1 MNNPSSSYAELK
13 SSVIRYIKTAFGTR
27 SPSFEAEREQLLER
41 DGGLFQEPFIEP
53 ILTYKPG
60 EKLEDLDAEDL
71 KGLTADGASAFKKL
85 CGAKLFS
92 GGFPL
97 FSHQHEM
104 LRQSLGGKHCIVTT
118 GTGSGKT
125 ESFLLPMIASI
136 TREAADWE
144 PATWTPT
151 NGCKWHEEHG
161 HKWKKDKRR
170 DCWGEA
176 DERTPALRAL
186 LLYPMNALV
195 EDQLS
200 RLRDALDSD
209 EAHAAYEKCD
219 DYFGRNRITF
229 ARFNGET
236 PVSGHPFKGDG
247 EANTS
252 ARTRLSKKIK
262 EERETYNQL
271 LKLRDAAGNQEER
284 EKAEELLSFF
294 PRIDDRSS
302 EMIHRWEIQRR
313 PPDILITNFSML
325 SIMLMRNHDPSID
338 DDQGDSQ
345 IFEKTRKWLEGDL
358 WHKSKQ
364 GEPSRIFHL
373 VVDELHLYRGT
384 AGTEVAYLVR
394 LLLHRL
400 GLKPGDKQ
408 LRILASSAS
417 LEPDADETWDYI
429 GEFFGFPVDD
439 ARGKFEVIPGELAN
453 AGCGAIEPA
462 VPAAIMEAASQLGA
476 DPADG
481 EAEARLIEAITKDS
495 KLGERLSAACASGE
509 ASRPRAVA
517 LHDCFGK
524 RLFPSVEDELLKPTV
539 SGLLQGLAEAK
550 LPSLPRFRLHWM
562 ARAVEGVWASLDQTT
577 AVANTVPEDPARTV
591 GRLFTEAGRFRDDK
605 GNRILEVLY
614 CDCCGT
620 LLLAGHRCH
629 SSGSSTPMPGQPP
642 RGIELLPV
650 SQDLEQLPGGFS
662 ESLTDLLG
670 WKELG
675 LFWPLPK
682 GQDSPPPEN
691 LRWEQAKNKAIEEAD
706 GRAWE
711 VGKANRVEAVWE
723 RATIDPRT
731 AIVQPTSPGTKA
743 GENLIEGYYFS
754 VANPAQLG
762 GDDCPGMPHVCPNCG
777 SDYGR
782 RFRRLSPIRSFRTGL
797 NKLTQILA
805 KQLFSSLDKDQRK
818 LVAFSDSRE
827 AAAVLSNG
835 VENAHWTDVLRALLF
850 GELLRSGSDPYLRA
864 QTMLLDGWVQAKE
877 QGKDVASLDEIA
889 GTVYEELGQDEQAG
903 RGLADCLEAIKNAE
917 VTPEDLPP
925 FQQDKARQEREA
937 AQEAIRGIRGKAA
950 GITRLDDFLG
960 GQGSRVFFAMAGLG
974 LCPAGPELT
983 ARLRKVGNDR
993 RWWSAFL
1000 ANSLDALAIGLSQDD
1015 VDELNRMRD
1024 DLRRHV
1030 LRCLFNRI
1038 VYDLESQGIGHVHVP
1053 LGDSTMP
1060 PGGMPRDAFSN
1071 CCDSI
1076 VRILGEENR
1085 LHPYPQRGRT
1095 NRPQPVDQWPEGQ
1108 PGDGGNI
1115 GRQKGRIRD
1124 YLRAVADDHGVDW
1137 SDLRDS
1143 IRSAL
1148 QSAKHSDWVVHCNY
1162 LHVKVVDPS
1171 TLCWTC
1177 PSCSRHHWH
1186 ASAGRCTWCLKP
1198 LPAVGDGEAAS
1209 LMRGAHYYAAEAI
1222 KMDPFRLHCEE
1233 LTGQTDNQPQRQR
1246 SFRDLF
1252 LPDEVIERPERAV
1265 VETIDSIDLLSVT
1278 TTMEVGVDIGPLV
1291 AVMQANMPPERFNYQ
1306 QRVGRAGRRG
1316 QVFSIAL
1323 TFCRANSHDR
1333 YHFAR
1338 PEKITGDTPPQ
1349 PFLSMGSD
1357 HEVIARRLAAKEA
1370 LRLAFLKMG
1379 MRWHETEGKPDTH
1392 GEFGTVQAY
1401 VDDPDNLRSVL
1412 SEPDVKAAIAKA
1424 CEAIVEGARINKDDL
1439 VTYIDNELL
1448 KDILEAVDPTRE
1460 FVERGLAHRLAEAG
1474 VLPMYG
1480 MPTRVRALYYDRPA
1494 NGSSSFRSVDRDL
1507 DLAVAEFSPG
1517 AERIK
1522 DKRMLKP
1529 NGLIGEVIG
1538 AGHKKWESGPATPY
1552 RRFQLFCPS
1561 CHRLE
1566 ELREE
1571 RHVDSCDD
1579 CGESSVRCQE
1589 VVAPAAFRTDGKI
1602 DHDAPEGDASG
1613 KSGRAI
1619 VAASTTPER
1628 GLRTTEGNAILSFTQ
1643 RGRVFRVNDNHGKLY
1658 DFKELRDSDDKPWQR
1673 KLGGYYIGGEA
1684 QWMELDSWNR
1694 SEKTEDKADV
1704 SVALVA
1710 PKTTDM
1716 LRVKPLSVRAGLSL
1730 NPVGSTACRAAYYTA
1745 ATILVRA
1752 TASQLD
1758 IDPVEIEI
1766 ASIHG
1771 GYIHDPMA
1779 SGEIMLADH
1788 LPNGAGFVEWMKNN
1802 WDKLLSSILG
1812 PGASEDA
1819 PALPC
1824 KCDSACYDCLL
1835 SYRNRPL
1842 HGLLDWRI
1850 GCDLLEVMRDPSFS
1864 CGLDNDFSAP
1874 SLTGWL
1880 DRASKLRDAMC
1891 AAFPSGI
1898 EALPGDG
1905 LPCFRSTGGGQ
1916 SYLVSHPLWSPT
1928 QLPGSL
1934 VAQACDRHGLDPAST
1949 VLVNSFDLERR
1960 MAWCWEQIK
1969 SGSFP
1974 LVQLTNEDGEPESS
1988 EPARATE
1995 LPADQVFVLEP
2006 RPRGLPAGRQARFR
2020 RLSSSETFSL
2030 GSLYLATAGDGELVC
2045 GRVSTQRDTNGEDVL
2060 RLSPANH
2067 SDDVESFTMERD
2079 QVVAKH
2085 EEE

>member
-1 MNNPSSSYAELK
+1 MNDPSSSYTELK

-27 SPSFEAEREQLLER
+27 SPSFEDEREQLLDA
-41 DGGLFQEPFIEP
+41 DGGLFQEPYIEP
-53 ILTYKPG
+53 ILAYRAGK
-60 EKLEDLDAEDL
+60 KLEDLDSDDL
-71 KGLTADGASAFKKL
+71 GGLTDDGVLAFKEL

-92 GGFPL
+92 GGYPL
-97 FSHQHEM
+97 FSHQQAM
-104 LRQSLGGKHCIVTT
+104 LRHSLGGKHCIVTT

-125 ESFLLPMIASI
+125 ESFLLPMIAAI
-136 TREAADWE
+136 TREASGWK
-144 PATWTPT
+144 PAKWTPKD
-151 NGCKWHEEHG
+151 GCEWHEQHG
-161 HKWKKDKRR
+161 HKWNQDKRY
-170 DCWGEA
+170 DCWGESE
-176 DERTPALRAL
+176 ERAPALRAL

-219 DYFGRNRITF
+219 NYFGRNRITF

-236 PVSGHPFKGDG
+236 PVSGHPFNGDG
-247 EANTS
+247 NANRS
-252 ARTRLSKKIK
+252 ARMRLSKKIN

-271 LKLRDAAGNQEER
+271 LKLRAAATNKEDR
-284 EKAEELLSFF
+284 EKIEELMSFF

-302 EMIHRWEIQRR
+302 EMVHRWEIQRR
-313 PPDILITNFSML
+313 PSDILITNFSML
-325 SIMLMRNHDPSID
+325 SIMLMRNQDPDIQG
-338 DDQGDSQ
+338 DQGDAQ
-345 IFEKTRKWLEGDL
+345 IFEQTKKWLEGDP
-358 WHKSKQ
+358 WHKSRE

-400 GLKPGDKQ
+400 GLNPESKQ

-417 LEPDADETWDYI
+417 LESGANETWDYI
-429 GEFFGFPVDD
+429 GEFFGFSSKV
-439 ARGKFEVIPGELAN
+439 ARDRFEVISGELAN
-453 AGCGAIEPA
+453 TGNDSIDPALPTAIT
-462 VPAAIMEAASQLGA
+462 EAASRHGIDSSDIEAKERLLNALTKDKLLGA
-476 DPADG
+476 
-481 EAEARLIEAITKDS
+481 RLAT
-495 KLGERLSAACASGE
+495 ACAVGE
-509 ASRPRAVA
+509 VSRPRAVA
-517 LHDCFGK
+517 LYNCFGK
-524 RLFPSVEDELLKPTV
+524 RLFPSMEGDDLKNSV
-539 SGLLQGLAEAK
+539 SGLLRGIADAK
-550 LPSLPRFRLHWM
+550 LPNLPRFRLHWM
-562 ARAVEGVWASLDQTT
+562 ARAVEGVWASLDRATT
-577 AVANTVPEDPARTV
+577 VTQSKSPDLDRTV
-591 GRLFTEAGRFRDDK
+591 GKLYTDAGRFRDEN
-605 GNRILEVLY
+605 GNRVLEVLY

-620 LLLAGHRCH
+620 LLVAGHRCY
-629 SSGSSTPMPGQPP
+629 SSGSSSPMPGQPA
-642 RGIELLPV
+642 REIELLPV

-675 LFWPLPK
+675 IFWPLPE
-682 GQDSPPPEN
+682 GQDPPPSEN
-691 LRWEQAKNKAIEEAD
+691 LRWMQAKTKAIEEAE

-711 VGKANRVEAVWE
+711 VGNTNRVEAVWE

-731 AIVQPTSPGTKA
+731 AMVQPTSPGTKSRA
-743 GENLIEGYYFS
+743 GLVSGYYFS
-754 VANPAQLG
+754 ISNRAQLE
-762 GDDCPGMPHVCPNCG
+762 GDDCPAMPHLCPNCG

-805 KQLFSSLDKDQRK
+805 KQLFATLAEDQRK

-850 GELLRSGSDPYLRA
+850 GELLRGSSDPYLRA
-864 QTMLLDGWVQAKE
+864 QTMLLDRWKQAKQ
-877 QGKDVASLDEIA
+877 QGKDTRILNEIA
-889 GTVYEELGQDEQAG
+889 GTIYEELDGDENAG
-903 RGLADCLEAIKNAE
+903 KGLAECVAVIESFEAS
-917 VTPEDLPP
+917 PEDLPP
-925 FQQDKARQEREA
+925 FQQEQARQKQKEAREV
-937 AQEAIRGIRGKAA
+937 ILSIRGKA
-950 GITRLDDFLG
+950 GGVTRLDDFLG
-960 GQGSRVFFAMAGLG
+960 GQGSRIFFAMTCLG

-983 ARLRKVGNDR
+983 ARLRKVGSDR

-1000 ANSLDALAIGLSQDD
+1000 TNSLDGAHPGLSRDD
-1015 VDELNRMRD
+1015 EDELNRMRD

-1030 LRCLFNRI
+1030 LRCLFGRI
-1038 VYDLESQGIGHVHVP
+1038 VYDLESQGIGHVHIP
-1053 LGDSTMP
+1053 IRDTITP
-1060 PGGMPRDAFSN
+1060 PGGMPRESFSS

-1076 VRILGEENR
+1076 LRILGEENR
-1085 LHPYPQRGRT
+1085 LHPYPHRGRA
-1095 NRPQPVDQWPEGQ
+1095 NGPQPVEQWPEGQ
-1108 PGDGGNI
+1108 PGEGGNL
-1115 GRQKGRIRD
+1115 GRPKGRVRD
-1124 YLRAVADDHGVDW
+1124 YLQAVASDHGIVW

-1143 IRSAL
+1143 VRAVLESE
-1148 QSAKHSDWVVHCNY
+1148 KHSGWVVHCNY
-1162 LHVKVVDPS
+1162 LHIRVVAPS
-1171 TLCWTC
+1171 TSCWTC
-1177 PSCSRHHWH
+1177 PSCRRHHWH
-1186 ASAGRCTWCLKP
+1186 SSAGRCTWCNGL
-1198 LPAVGDGEAAS
+1198 LPTVGDGKAAS
-1209 LMRGAHYYAAEAI
+1209 TMRSAHYYAAEAI

-1252 LPDEVIERPERAV
+1252 LPEEVIERPERKV
-1265 VETIDSIDLLSVT
+1265 VKKIDSIDLLSVT

-1316 QVFSIAL
+1316 QAFSIAL

-1338 PEKITGDTPPQ
+1338 PDKITGDTPPQ

-1370 LRLAFLKMG
+1370 LRIAFLEMG
-1379 MRWHETEGKPDTH
+1379 MRWHETDGKPDTH
-1392 GEFGTVQAY
+1392 GEFGSVQAY
-1401 VDDPDNLRSVL
+1401 KDDPHRLANAL
-1412 SEPDVKAAIAKA
+1412 SKDTVKHAIAA
-1424 CEAIVEGARINKDDL
+1424 SCEAIARGASLDKNDL
-1439 VTYIDNELL
+1439 VSYINNGLI
-1448 KDILEAVDPTRE
+1448 KDIEEAVDPTRE
-1460 FVERGLAHRLAEAG
+1460 FVEPGLAHRLAEGG

-1480 MPTRVRALYYDRPA
+1480 MPTRVRALYYDRPTK
-1494 NGSSSFRSVDRDL
+1494 GSSSFRSVDRDL

-1529 NGLIGEVIG
+1529 NGLIGSVIG
-1538 AGHKKWESGPATPY
+1538 AGHNKWKSGPATPY

-1571 RHVDSCDD
+1571 RITDSCDD
-1579 CGESSVRCQE
+1579 CGESNVRCQQ
-1589 VVAPAAFRTDGKI
+1589 VVAPAAFRTDGRI
-1602 DHDAPEGDASG
+1602 DLDAPEGDASG
-1613 KSGRAI
+1613 KSGRAV

-1628 GLRTTEGNAILSFTQ
+1628 GVKSVEGNVMLSFTQ

-1658 DFKELRDSDDKPWQR
+1658 DFKELKDNDNKPWQR
-1673 KLGGYYIGGEA
+1673 KLGGHYISGDD
-1684 QWMELDSWNR
+1684 QWIELESWNR
-1694 SEKTEDKADV
+1694 SEQAQDTADV

-1716 LRVKPLSVRAGLSL
+1716 LRIKPASVRAGLAL
-1730 NPVGSTACRAAYYTA
+1730 NTVSSTACRAAYYTA

-1752 TASQLD
+1752 TASRLD
-1758 IDPVEIEI
+1758 IDPIEIEI

-1771 GYIHDPMA
+1771 GYAHDPTV

-1788 LPNGAGFVEWMKNN
+1788 LPNGAGFVEWIKNN
-1802 WDKLLSSILG
+1802 WNKLLSGILD

-1824 KCDSACYDCLL
+1824 DCDSACYDCLL

-1850 GCDLLEVMRDPSFS
+1850 GCDLLEVMRDPSFC

-1874 SLTGWL
+1874 SLSGWIG
-1880 DRASKLRDAMC
+1880 RASKLRDAIC
-1891 AAFPSGI
+1891 SAFPASIEPLSG
-1898 EALPGDG
+1898 EGLPG
-1905 LPCFRSTGGGQ
+1905 FRSTGSGK
-1916 SYLVSHPLWSPT
+1916 SYLVSHPLWASIQP
-1928 QLPGSL
+1928 PDSL
-1934 VAQACDRHGLDPAST
+1934 VAKACDKHGLDPANT
-1949 VLVNSFDLERR
+1949 LLVNSFDLERR
-1960 MAWCWEQIK
+1960 MAWCWEKIK
-1969 SGSFP
+1969 SASFP
-1974 LVQLTNEDGEPESS
+1974 QLQIAGKETIEALSAQD
-1988 EPARATE
+1988 RANT
-1995 LPADQVFVLEP
+1995 LPAEEVFVMTP
-2006 RPRGLPAGRQARFR
+2006 RPRGLPAAKQARFR
-2020 RLSSSETFSL
+2020 RLAADEAFSL
-2030 GSLYLATAGDGELVC
+2030 GSLYMVTAESGELVC
-2045 GRVSTQRDTNGEDVL
+2045 GRITSQQETGGDDVL

-2067 SDDVESFTMERD
+2067 SDGIESFKLKRE